1 METIVRK
8 RVFVLEDEMMLALL
22 LQMMLEALDY
32 EAVGPP
38 NDIFEGLRLAKEEPI
53 DLAVLDVSLEDSYAY
68 QIADTLRERQI
79 PFLFL
84 LDTGAQ
90 SLAGDYAESANL
102 QKPFEMREL
111 EAALASLQWKAPT
124 PWLMPPTHR

>member
-53 DLAVLDVSLEDSYAY
+53 DLAVLDVSLEDTYVY

-84 LDTGAQ
+84 SDTGSQ
-90 SLAGDYAESANL
+90 TLASDFATSAHL
-102 QKPFEMREL
+102 QKPFEMRDL

-124 PWLMPPTHR
+124 PSLMPPTRN